1 METRFVQKMHRFILQ
16 HAMIE
21 DEETV
26 LVAVSGGADSLA
38 LLYGLHAL
46 HTHLSCRLY
55 PVHLDH
61 GLRDDSDA
69 DAQFV
74 CEHAARLG
82 LPFIK
87 HAVDLPHLVK
97 QWKLSVEA
105 AGRRARYEFYE
116 FVCAEVG
123 ATKVALGHHRDDI
136 AETILMNLL
145 RGAGSSGLKGI
156 APIRDGKFI
165 RPLAGFTRQ
174 EIELY
179 LKSINLVPRRDATN
193 TDKRYLRNRIR
204 HELIPLLEKDYN
216 PNIKTGLSRTA
227 EILSA
232 ESEYLDAIARETFD
246 ACRLSLSQSID
257 VVLDREKFLQHH
269 IALQRQI
276 MRYSIAEIFGQVNDF
291 YFEHFQAIL
300 GLIHGTKSNAVLSLP
315 NGIQFRRAYEQL
327 IFEKTP
333 IETADFAYALNVPG
347 KTFIPELNTEIT
359 ADLSDVSLDS
369 APSLPD
375 GIYEAMFDY
384 GELRF
389 PLIVRNRRQGD
400 RFQPHGMQGTKK
412 IKDFFIDTKVPRC
425 ERDRIPMLI
434 CGDEIVWV
442 IGFTTNE
449 RFKIER
455 QTQRCLHLRYG
466 RDGTVS
472 DIRSHF

>member
-1 METRFVQKMHRFILQ
+1 M
-16 HAMIE
+16 
-21 DEETV
+21 
-26 LVAVSGGADSLA
+26 
-38 LLYGLHAL
+38 
-46 HTHLSCRLY
+46 
-55 PVHLDH
+55 
-61 GLRDDSDA
+61 
-69 DAQFV
+69 
-74 CEHAARLG
+74 
-82 LPFIK
+82 
-87 HAVDLPHLVK
+87 
-97 QWKLSVEA
+97 
-105 AGRRARYEFYE
+105 
-116 FVCAEVG
+116 
-123 ATKVALGHHRDDI
+123 
-136 AETILMNLL
+136 
-145 RGAGSSGLKGI
+145 
-156 APIRDGKFI
+156 
-165 RPLAGFTRQ
+165 
-174 EIELY
+174 
-179 LKSINLVPRRDATN
+179 PRRDATN

-232 ESEYLDAIARETFD
+232 ESEYLDAIAREAFD
-246 ACRLSLSQSID
+246 ACKLSLSQSID

-276 MRYSIAEIFGQVNDF
+276 LRYSIAEIFGQVNDF

-300 GLIHGTKSNAVLSLP
+300 GLIDGTKSNAVLSLP

-359 ADLSDVSLDS
+359 ADLSDVPLDG

-384 GELRF
+384 SELQF

-472 DIRSHF
+472 DIRSDF